1 MTKWKYSYKN
11 QTFGIYPQG
20 TKVKTFGGGATAK
33 NQIQCGKWS
42 LRANVSDYIP
52 NGKKH
57 PQRTV
62 KTGKNPDELYEL
74 MIKII
79 DTLAP
84 NQIGKV
90 NSIMNAKKVVNAKG

>member
-1 MTKWKYSYKN
+1 MTKWKYSFKI
-11 QTFGIYPQG
+11 QAFGIYPKG
-20 TKVKTFGGGATAK
+20 TKVMTFGGGSTIK
-33 NQIQCGKWS
+33 KRIQCGEWT

-52 NGKKH
+52 NGKQH

-84 NQIGKV
+84 NEIGKV
-90 NSIMNAKKVVNAKG
+90 NSIMNAKKVVNV